1 MKDSNRHRVPRS
13 CRSEAPAYD
22 TDRYGEVD
30 MESTSSNDK
39 PGSSSIISSAKTLQG
54 LARPVRFEQGT
65 KLAKFTECSGVHE
78 HGLDLPLAGAVTSTI
93 SYLCV

>member
-1 MKDSNRHRVPRS
+1 
-13 CRSEAPAYD
+13 
-22 TDRYGEVD
+22 

-78 HGLDLPLAGAVTSTI
+78 HGLDLPLLLVLLRVQSRTYVFESGWPARHTSRISWEAKTI
-93 SYLCV
+93 Y